1 MERRKQRIG
10 KAVAIPKA
18 DSPNSLSVK
27 TRDKSRVE
35 TQQSSSSPT
44 IEISDADYRTLHMPC
59 DALEDSGDSKPG
71 N

>member
-1 MERRKQRIG
+1 MERRERTSR

-18 DSPNSLSVK
+18 DSPDSLTAK
-27 TRDKSRVE
+27 MREKSRLE
-35 TQQSSSSPT
+35 TQKPGSPT

-59 DALEDSGDSKPG
+59 DALEESGDSKPG